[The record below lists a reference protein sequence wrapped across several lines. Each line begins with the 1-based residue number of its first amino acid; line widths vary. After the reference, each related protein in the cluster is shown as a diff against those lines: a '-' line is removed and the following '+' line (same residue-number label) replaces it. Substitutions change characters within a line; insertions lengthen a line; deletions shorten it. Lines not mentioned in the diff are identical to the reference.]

1 MIKSIR
7 TSYFGKY
14 KEIVWAVA
22 LFLLF
27 DLAVL
32 VLNFYISFQI
42 SADAM
47 AINLAGRQRML
58 SQRMTKELLIA
69 AHDAAQGE
77 AKPSSLV
84 DLRKTVALFDGTLTA
99 FEHGGTVPGGDNQP
113 VVLSAVALPAS
124 RALVAEAKVIW
135 LPLQNAIA
143 PLLVDGIHVAIPL
156 ENAVRATRERN
167 GQLLALMNDLTMQ
180 LENAARAK
188 ADRLRLIQS
197 GGILLALM
205 NFIFILFKFIAR
217 LRATDRKVEA
227 AQKETTDILRT
238 VKEGLFLL
246 DSEFRFGTQYSAS
259 LAAILGGKITPGSD
273 FREVLRQMV
282 HPDVFP
288 STVDYINLLF
298 GDRVKESLV
307 LELNPLKAIEVMVPR
322 PDGSSE
328 RRFLTLQFNR
338 VSYDRNVSHLLV
350 TVSDVTDQ
358 VVLERELTAEKKKSK
373 AEIAVLLDLLK
384 VDAPTLNQFLND
396 TEKTLLGVNE
406 QLRSVKGN
414 EQDLR
419 FMIASVFRQI
429 HTIKGDAATLGLRP
443 FEDLAHQFETLLAR
457 LRDKGTVSGDDLV
470 AVPLPLDEL
479 FERVAMVRDL
489 ANRLAGYHDAFA
501 QKSGSA
507 SLAGDLTVLAQRIAA
522 DHGKEVQVAANL
534 EPLDDLPATTQADIK
549 SVVVQLLRNA
559 IVHGIEPAAERV
571 VQEKSPVGSIYIA
584 LKLAAEGEYELHLRD
599 DGRGLIPRRIKAAL
613 VESGR
618 YTAVQLD
625 DYDDKQIIMKIF
637 DPGFTTAPQADRDA
651 GHGVGMDV
659 VKQKLLR
666 LGARLRI
673 KTRENCYTQFSVRF
687 AV

>member
-1 MIKSIR
+1 VIKSIR

-32 VLNFYISFQI
+32 MLNFYISFQI

-47 AINLAGRQRML
+47 AINVAGRQRML

-77 AKPSSLV
+77 TKLSSLV

-99 FEHGGTVPGGDNQP
+99 FEQGGTVPGGDNRP
-113 VVLSAVALPAS
+113 VLLNAVSLPES
-124 RALVAEAKVIW
+124 RALVAEAKAVW
-135 LPLQNAIA
+135 LPLKNAIA
-143 PLLVDGIHVAIPL
+143 PLLTDDTYVAIPL

-167 GQLLALMNDLTMQ
+167 GQLLALMNDLTTQ
-180 LENAARAK
+180 LEGAARAK

-197 GGILLALM
+197 GGILLALV

-273 FREVLRQMV
+273 FREMLRQMV

-322 PDGSSE
+322 PDGSSA

-338 VSYDRNVSHLLV
+338 VSYERNVSHLLV

-384 VDAPTLNQFLND
+384 VDAMPTGRYD
-396 TEKTLLGVNE
+396 VWVG
-406 QLRSVKGN
+406 
-414 EQDLR
+414 
-419 FMIASVFRQI
+419 
-429 HTIKGDAATLGLRP
+429 
-443 FEDLAHQFETLLAR
+443 HQNLY
-457 LRDKGTVSGDDLV
+457 DPM
-470 AVPLPLDEL
+470 PLPLDEL
-479 FERVAMVRDL
+479 FERVAVVREL
-489 ANRLAGYHDAFA
+489 ASRLAGYHDAFS

-507 SLAGDLTVLAQRIAA
+507 SLADDLTLLAQRIAA

-534 EPLDDLPATTQADIK
+534 EPLDDLPATARADIK
-549 SVVVQLLRNA
+549 SVMVQLLRNA
-559 IVHGIEPAAERV
+559 IVHGIEPVAERV
-571 VQEKSPVGSIYIA
+571 GQEKSPIGSIYIA
-584 LKLAAEGEYELHLRD
+584 LKLEAAGEYELHLRD

-637 DPGFTTAPQADRDA
+637 DPGFTTALQPDRDA